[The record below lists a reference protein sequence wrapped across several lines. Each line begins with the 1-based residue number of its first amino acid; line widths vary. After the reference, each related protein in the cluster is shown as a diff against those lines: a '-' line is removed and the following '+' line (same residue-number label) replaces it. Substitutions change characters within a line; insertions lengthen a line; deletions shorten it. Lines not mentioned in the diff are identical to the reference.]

1 MRVAPLE
8 EASSRRRDLFGGK
21 DNPFLSADISD
32 SIEPNRDGVR
42 GRAAI
47 LWGMGLKAVR
57 MNTANL
63 CSSACSP
70 TTSWVW
76 GFGSGHVVAFNWAMQ
91 QQIHWSI
98 SRKFE
103 VRHTCIE
110 YQYLLAD
117 AEHALFVPPVS
128 ASAALRSSQMQL
140 PGWVR

>member
-1 MRVAPLE
+1 MEGSLSFLEGESAGRRRSKEASSLRLTHPVGHHHPPITLSDMRVAPLE
-8 EASSRRRDLFGGK
+8 EASSRRLDLFGGK
-21 DNPFLSADISD
+21 DNPFLSVDISN

-76 GFGSGHVVAFNWAMQ
+76 GFGSGHVV
-91 QQIHWSI
+91 
-98 SRKFE
+98 
-103 VRHTCIE
+103 VRSPH
-110 YQYLLAD
+110 
-117 AEHALFVPPVS
+117 
-128 ASAALRSSQMQL
+128 
-140 PGWVR
+140 